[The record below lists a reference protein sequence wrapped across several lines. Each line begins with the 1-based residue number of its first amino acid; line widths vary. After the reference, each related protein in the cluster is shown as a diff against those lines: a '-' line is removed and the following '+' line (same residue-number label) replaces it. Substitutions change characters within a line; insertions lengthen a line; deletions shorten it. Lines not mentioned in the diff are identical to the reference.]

1 MSKGLFVALAGTRA
15 VSAVIAVSAVSAL
28 ASRCWLQHEM
38 RRAIKTYDDAVE
50 KETLPTTYEPD
61 VILLQTMKRLAAI
74 KETPIRAETKK

>member
-1 MSKGLFVALAGTRA
+1 MSKGLFVALAGT
-15 VSAVIAVSAVSAL
+15 SAVSAL

-50 KETLPTTYEPD
+50 KETFPTTYEPD